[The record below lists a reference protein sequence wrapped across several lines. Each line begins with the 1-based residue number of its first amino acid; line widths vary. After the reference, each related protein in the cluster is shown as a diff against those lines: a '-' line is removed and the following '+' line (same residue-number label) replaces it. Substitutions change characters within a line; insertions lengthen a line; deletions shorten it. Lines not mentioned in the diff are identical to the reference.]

1 MALVQRDHI
10 LRLIE
15 AIAAAIARSRK
26 RKNDGELVAA
36 RLELHQATM
45 ELLGP
50 AAAMA
55 TMVDVR
61 TAANLVSDA
70 QRLRLWCRLLA
81 EDSALL
87 TELGRTREA
96 AAADRRIVELMLESW
111 QREKEWDDQ
120 SLEHFAEARARG
132 GADQLDPA
140 FRALLTACDAE
151 RR

>member
-15 AIAAAIARSRK
+15 AIAAAIARARK
-26 RKNDGELVAA
+26 RKADGDLVAA
-36 RLELHQATM
+36 RLDLQQATM

-61 TAANLVSDA
+61 TAANLVGDA

-87 TELGRTREA
+87 TELGRSRDA
-96 AAADRRIVELMLESW
+96 AAADRRIVELLLEAW
-111 QREKEWDDQ
+111 QRENEWDDR
-120 SLEHFAEARARG
+120 SLEIFDEVRARG
-132 GADQLDPA
+132 GADQIDA
-140 FRALLTACDAE
+140 AYRALLATCDAQ

>member
-1 MALVQRDHI
+1 MALVQRDYI

-15 AIAAAIARSRK
+15 SLLAAIARSRK
-26 RKNDGELVAA
+26 RRSDGDLNGA

-50 AAAMA
+50 AASMAM
-55 TMVDVR
+55 MVDVR
-61 TAANLVSDA
+61 TAANLVGDP
-70 QRLRLWCRLLA
+70 QRLRLWCQLLN

-96 AAADRRIVELMLESW
+96 AAADRRIVELLLEAW
-111 QREKEWDDQ
+111 QRENEWDDR
-120 SLEHFAEARARG
+120 SLEIFGEARARG
-132 GADQLDPA
+132 GADQIDA
-140 FRALLTACDAE
+140 AHRALLAMCDAA

>member
-15 AIAAAIARSRK
+15 AIAAAIARARK
-26 RKNDGELVAA
+26 RKADGDLVAA
-36 RLELHQATM
+36 RLELQQATM

-70 QRLRLWCRLLA
+70 QRLRLWCRLLD

-87 TELGRTREA
+87 TELGRAREA
-96 AAADRRIVELMLESW
+96 AAADRRIVELMLEAW
-111 QREKEWDDQ
+111 QRDKEWDDQ
-120 SLEHFAEARARG
+120 SLEIFAEARARG
-132 GADQLDPA
+132 GEAQLDA
-140 FRALLTACDAE
+140 AYRSVLATCDAE